1 MTRVAHAGQ
10 PFNVTLAGSS
20 RSAVAV
26 RNVENTSK
34 QVMRRFASARPL
46 HTLNLRALFVALV
59 VAASSL
65 VLPGSVW
72 AAPVISFGAT
82 PTAIAS
88 GGSSTLDWTVTGA
101 TSCTASSAEDPAWN
115 GARSETGGSE
125 LVTPTADTT
134 YTLTCTDGIDP
145 DESVDAVVTVG
156 PPVTASVSSDLAAI
170 PLGGSVL
177 ISWSS
182 TEATSCTG
190 TNFATGGATSGSV
203 SVTPVAEGTVDYD
216 LVCTGAGG
224 ATGSDT
230 TSVAVGAAITASV
243 DTDLSALPLGGSVVV
258 TWSSTDATSC
268 TGTNFAT
275 GGAASGS
282 VSVTP
287 GVQGV
292 VDYDV
297 VCTGAGGA
305 TGSDSASVTVGPP
318 IAASV
323 TTDFATLPLG
333 GSVLVSWSSTGA
345 AACSGTNFTTG
356 GATSGSVS
364 VTPGAE
370 GTVDYDLVCSG
381 AGGATGSG
389 GASVTVGPAVVAS
402 LTADFTTVPLGG
414 SVLLSWSSTD
424 ATSCMGTNFATG
436 GATSGSTSG

>member
-1 MTRVAHAGQ
+1 M
-10 PFNVTLAGSS
+10 
-20 RSAVAV
+20 

-216 LVCTGAGG
+216 
-224 ATGSDT
+224 
-230 TSVAVGAAITASV
+230 
-243 DTDLSALPLGGSVVV
+243 
-258 TWSSTDATSC
+258 
-268 TGTNFAT
+268 
-275 GGAASGS
+275 
-282 VSVTP
+282 
-287 GVQGV
+287 
-292 VDYDV
+292 
-297 VCTGAGGA
+297 
-305 TGSDSASVTVGPP
+305 
-318 IAASV
+318 
-323 TTDFATLPLG
+323 
-333 GSVLVSWSSTGA
+333 
-345 AACSGTNFTTG
+345 
-356 GATSGSVS
+356 
-364 VTPGAE
+364 
-370 GTVDYDLVCSG
+370 
-381 AGGATGSG
+381 
-389 GASVTVGPAVVAS
+389 
-402 LTADFTTVPLGG
+402 
-414 SVLLSWSSTD
+414 
-424 ATSCMGTNFATG
+424 
-436 GATSGSTSG
+436 